1 MAITEKISKE
11 KAKEKPEKY
20 IYVGPNLKSG
30 KLVKYSIYKGMPT
43 HLDDLF
49 EQNIWLKQLFVKI
62 SDLAIAEKEI
72 AINGTPKN
80 KYYIM
85 AQEV

>member
-1 MAITEKISKE
+1 MKIMGNISKE
-11 KAKEKPEKY
+11 KEKLEKH

-30 KLVKYSIYKGMPT
+30 KLVKYSIYKGMPR

-49 EQNIWLKQLFVKI
+49 EQNTWFKQLFVKI
-62 SDLAIAEKEI
+62 SDLAVAEKEI
-72 AINGTPKN
+72 ATSGTPKN